1 MDSINGESSAIELRE
16 ALGLVWNYSFKYV
29 NSMSLKCAIDLGIPD
44 IIHKEGQPIT
54 LSKLVSALGVHANK
68 AHCILRL
75 MRILVHSGFFA
86 QQLDQNEQEE
96 ELYLLTPASRLLLK
110 DNSMNAAPFVLLVA
124 DPIFTTSFTFL
135 STWLR
140 NDDSSVFETARGKN
154 FWDCVAEE
162 PRLRNLFYENMVSD
176 SRLISRYLIENF
188 KDVFIGFKSLIDVGG
203 GTGTMAEAI
212 AKAFPEIEC
221 TVFDLPHIVVNLQ
234 GTKNLAFVG
243 GDMFQSI
250 PSADAVLLKW
260 ILHDWGDEDCL
271 KILKRCK
278 EVIPSKDKGGKVIIV
293 DMIIDTQKQ
302 DKESVET
309 QLCTDMFMMSVLSVA
324 KERSLKEWNKLF
336 LEAGFTHYKATPI
349 IGHRSLIELYP

>member
-1 MDSINGESSAIELRE
+1 
-16 ALGLVWNYSFKYV
+16 
-29 NSMSLKCAIDLGIPD
+29 
-44 IIHKEGQPIT
+44 
-54 LSKLVSALGVHANK
+54 
-68 AHCILRL
+68 

-162 PRLRNLFYENMVSD
+162 PRLRNLFYDNMVSD

-250 PSADAVLLKW
+250 PSADAVL
-260 ILHDWGDEDCL
+260 L